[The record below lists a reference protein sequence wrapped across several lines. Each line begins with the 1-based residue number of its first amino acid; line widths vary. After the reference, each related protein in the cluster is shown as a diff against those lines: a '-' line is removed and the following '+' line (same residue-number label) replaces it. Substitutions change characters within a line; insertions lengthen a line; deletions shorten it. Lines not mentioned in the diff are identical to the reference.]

1 MMRDRLRPAGDVCR
15 VANLLRLLT
24 TVALAG
30 AVSGCGGG
38 SMFGSSS
45 DGSSSIGSRFSQI
58 FGSGADS
65 KAQLVGTP
73 PNAEAVIDP
82 TCPSVAIREGTATYA
97 VGLPGKPA
105 AANDLRFQGT
115 IVSYARDCSRIA
127 GQVNARIGIEGRLVV
142 GPAGAPEPA
151 PPPIPLAGGPEAVQ
165 PKP

>member
-15 VANLLRLLT
+15 VANLRRLLT

-30 AVSGCGGG
+30 TVSGCGGG

-73 PNAEAVIDP
+73 PNAEAAIDP
-82 TCPSVAIREGTATYA
+82 TSPSVPIREGTATHPL
-97 VGLPGKPA
+97 GLPGKPP
-105 AANDLRFQGT
+105 
-115 IVSYARDCSRIA
+115 
-127 GQVNARIGIEGRLVV
+127 
-142 GPAGAPEPA
+142 PAKEHPFPD
-151 PPPIPLAGGPEAVQ
+151 
-165 PKP
+165 